1 MMLSKENIANKKITI
16 LGMKK
21 SGYSAALLA
30 SKFEA
35 TIFISDNNKDEIVF
49 QNYEKLKKAG
59 MQCEIGGHT
68 DEIYESDLWII
79 SPGIPKDA
87 IIITT
92 TIKVHHFFVFS
103 VLFAHNIANN
113 IDKFRQITK

>member
-1 MMLSKENIANKKITI
+1 MLPKEDIAYKKITI

-30 SKFEA
+30 SKFRA
-35 TIFISDNNKDEIVF
+35 NIFISDNNKDEIVF

-68 DEIYESDLWII
+68 DKIYESDLWII
-79 SPGIPKDA
+79 SPGVPKNANVIKKAIKLNIPV
-87 IIITT
+87 ILSLIHI
-92 TIKVHHFFVFS
+92 
-103 VLFAHNIANN
+103 
-113 IDKFRQITK
+113 